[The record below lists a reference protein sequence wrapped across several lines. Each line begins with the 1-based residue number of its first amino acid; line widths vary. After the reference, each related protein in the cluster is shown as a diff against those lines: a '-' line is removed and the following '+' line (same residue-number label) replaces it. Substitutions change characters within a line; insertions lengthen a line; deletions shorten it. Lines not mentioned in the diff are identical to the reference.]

1 MSTSNK
7 PTARQRPGSGKAAD
21 KEFIKKPWGNTAL
34 VSENSM
40 GWKQEERM
48 NPMMKQISI
57 NMTW

>member
-34 VSENSM
+34 ISENSM

-48 NPMMKQISI
+48 NPMMTQ
-57 NMTW
+57 T